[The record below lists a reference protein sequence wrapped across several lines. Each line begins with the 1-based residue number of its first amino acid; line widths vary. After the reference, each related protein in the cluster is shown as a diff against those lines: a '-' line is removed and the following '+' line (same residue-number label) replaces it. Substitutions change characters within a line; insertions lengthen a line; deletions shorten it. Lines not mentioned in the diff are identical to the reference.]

1 MNRSPSTRC
10 VWSAG
15 QKNTSLKRCKLMKAS
30 ARMHRANGID
40 SSRRS
45 LEHLTYRTMIYVA
58 INGLTRVNLSGFDT
72 TFQSTMK
79 TTKAIHNAIQEDKD
93 RVGRYSWPI
102 RCCIFSFMVWYA
114 FMIVCSLITISVVSA
129 FGLLT
134 RDAIVVESVST
145 MTLDS
150 IGC

>member
-1 MNRSPSTRC
+1 
-10 VWSAG
+10 
-15 QKNTSLKRCKLMKAS
+15 
-30 ARMHRANGID
+30 MHRANGID

-72 TFQSTMK
+72 AFQSTMK

-145 MTLDS
+145 MTLNS